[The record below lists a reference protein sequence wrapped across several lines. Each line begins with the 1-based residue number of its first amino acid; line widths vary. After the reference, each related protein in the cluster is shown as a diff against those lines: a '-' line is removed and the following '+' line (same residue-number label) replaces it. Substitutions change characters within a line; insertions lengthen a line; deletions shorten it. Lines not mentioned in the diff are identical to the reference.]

1 MFEVLFCSLI
11 TILPDYLFRKYRQ
24 GKTWGK
30 EITFFTMWY
39 ELRWGISACAI
50 LTVSLVTLIFFYHP
64 TTNHAMPIFRTISI
78 LPENGG
84 RVQYVFVKNNQEVK
98 AGDPIFSM
106 FDEEQDANIESARV
120 HIKEIEAEF
129 STAEAILLTA
139 KSGVEKAQS
148 AYSRSNNEYQ
158 RKRKLQLKGQNLISK
173 SEVQRLADTVSI
185 HKAEL
190 TTAKSEVNKAQT
202 QIDTILPAKRD
213 SAVSLLEEAEIEEN
227 KQTIY
232 ARVDGT
238 VKQFF
243 LLPGDYVNPILRPAG
258 ILVPSSGDESGRL
271 AVQAGFNQLTAG
283 IISAGTFAE
292 ITCLSKPFTI
302 IAMKV
307 THVQSL
313 ISSGQIKSG
322 DTLLDIQD
330 RPKPGSLTV
339 WMEPLYE
346 NGLDGIVPGTKCIA
360 NAYSDHHDLIAS
372 GELGFMQGVYLHM
385 VDAVGVVHALI
396 LRIQTL
402 LLPVKILVFSGH

>member
-1 MFEVLFCSLI
+1 MFEVMFCSLI

-78 LPENGG
+78 LPESGG
-84 RVQYVFVKNNQEVK
+84 RVQHVFVENNQKVK
-98 AGDPIFSM
+98 AGEPIFSM
-106 FDEEQDANIESARV
+106 FDEEQDANVESAKV
-120 HIKEIEAEF
+120 KIKEVEAEF
-129 STAEAILLTA
+129 SSAEAVLLAA
-139 KSGVEKAQS
+139 KSGVKKAQG
-148 AYSRSNNEYQ
+148 AVSRASHEY
-158 RKRKLQLKGQNLISK
+158 KRKKQLQLKGQNLISAN
-173 SEVQRLADTVSI
+173 EVQRLADTVTI
-185 HKAEL
+185 HKADL
-190 TTAKSEVNKAQT
+190 ATAKAEVHKAQT
-202 QIDTILPAKRD
+202 QIDTILPAKRE
-213 SAVSLLEEAEIEEN
+213 SAVKLLEEAEIEGR

-232 ARVDGT
+232 ARIDGT

-258 ILVPSSGDESGRL
+258 ILVPSSGEASGRL
-271 AVQAGFNQLTAG
+271 AVQAGFGQLTAG
-283 IISAGTFAE
+283 IIKTGTLAE

-302 IAMKV
+302 IAMRV
-307 THVQSL
+307 THVQDL
-313 ISSGQIKSG
+313 IATGQVKAA

-330 RPKPGSLTV
+330 RPRPGSMTV

-372 GELGFMQGVYLHM
+372 GELSTLHSIYLHT
-385 VDAVGVVHALI
+385 VDTVGVVHALI
-396 LRIQTL
+396 LRIQAL
-402 LLPVKILVFSGH
+402 LLPVKILVFAGH